1 MIIIDPEL
9 RVLRLKLI
17 IGTLGIVLFI
27 SCGKIIPE
35 LWTNVIMLEHPLIFD
50 KDFVPEIIDY
60 YPEMDSEGNESME
73 PVFSDEDQKIIDKQ
87 NELLEKIYLLEQFSF
102 YLGIAALIYTLSIG
116 KKYFKARK
124 KVKNTLN
131 L

>member
-17 IGTLGIVLFI
+17 IGTLGIVLFV
-27 SCGKIIPE
+27 SVGKIIPE

-60 YPEMDSEGNESME
+60 YPEMDSVGNEFME
-73 PVFSDEDQKIIDKQ
+73 PVFSNKDQKIVDKQ
-87 NELLEKIYLLEQFSF
+87 NELLKKVYILKHYSF
-102 YLGIAALIYTLSIG
+102 YLGIAAIIYSLFIG
-116 KKYFKARK
+116 YKYFKTK
-124 KVKNTLN
+124 KAKQTLG
-131 L
+131 